1 MVVFHSCTIRG
12 LYTFIGNLF
21 TSKIKLTNDSEYE
34 FLTEFFH
41 SYDNEIYPVILPN
54 SYHNLTFEEVISLK
68 LNNIYNNTQKLI
80 RI

>member
-1 MVVFHSCTIRG
+1 MICSCVVRG

-54 SYHNLTFEEVISLK
+54 SYHNLTFEEVIFSL
-68 LNNIYNNTQKLI
+68 LMTFTDVNSLL
-80 RI
+80 